1 MRRLLACLAL
11 LAVAATGAGCTSAA
25 GSGPN
30 APAPEVSSSNG
41 PAANGSVSNG
51 PAANTSGSAAAPSGK
66 LTALPSPSLGSHL
79 PTTLAGYYTQRLT
92 WTKCE
97 TYFECSWLIV
107 PADYP
112 DPAGNR
118 FALPVVK
125 LAASDPGQKIGSLV
139 LNPGGP
145 GGSGVDYV
153 LSARTGEFT
162 QNVLNRFD
170 IVGFDPRGVGSSMP
184 SLRCMSGPQ
193 LDRYFQAGGFPVGS
207 AQLSGLIS
215 EGKLYASQCVKN
227 AKALLPYVGTVSTAK
242 DMDVLRAA
250 LGESKLT
257 FLGKSYGTYLGAAYA
272 SQFPAKVRAL
282 VLDGAITPR
291 LSGTQL
297 DIAQAQG
304 FEQAFGQYVSWCAG
318 QRGCPFGRG
327 SSATA
332 SALPKI
338 EALLAKATKGPLTN
352 TLGDGQQATA
362 SMLLEGISAALYS
375 KQDWPYLSSALT
387 RAMGGDGTTLVEF
400 ANSLLERNTNG
411 TYSNLSDVFMSVSCL
426 DRAWP
431 KSIAD
436 WQEASNQASKEA
448 PLFGAMEVWGSLPC
462 AYWPVAATP
471 AVPSSAGSSS
481 GSSKA
486 SSGSSASGSSAAPV
500 LVVGDL
506 HDPATPY
513 SWAQAL
519 AKDLPGGVLLGWDGE
534 GHTSYMEGSTC
545 VNNAVDNY
553 LISLKPPKSGTVCP

>member
-1 MRRLLACLAL
+1 
-11 LAVAATGAGCTSAA
+11 
-25 GSGPN
+25 
-30 APAPEVSSSNG
+30 VSV
-41 PAANGSVSNG
+41 ANGS
-51 PAANTSGSAAAPSGK
+51 AANASGSAAAAPSGK
-66 LTALPSPSLGSHL
+66 ITALPSPSLGSHL
-79 PTTLAGYYTQRLT
+79 PTTLAGYYAQRLT

-107 PADYP
+107 PADYS

-125 LAASDPGQKIGSLV
+125 LAAADPRQKIGSLV
-139 LNPGGP
+139 INPGGP

-193 LDRYFQAGGFPVGS
+193 LDKYFQAGGFPVGS

-215 EGKLYASQCVKN
+215 ESKLYASQCAKN
-227 AKALLPYVGTVSTAK
+227 AKTLLPYVGTVNTAK

-272 SQFPAKVRAL
+272 SQFPARVRAL
-282 VLDGAITPR
+282 VLDGAVNPR
-291 LSGTQL
+291 LSGIQL
-297 DIAQAQG
+297 DTAQAQG
-304 FEQAFGQYVSWCAG
+304 FEQAFGQYASWCAG
-318 QRGCPFGRG
+318 ESGCPFGRG

-332 SALPKI
+332 SAVPKT
-338 EALLAKATKGPLTN
+338 EALLAKATKAPLTDS
-352 TLGDGQQATA
+352 LGDGQEATA
-362 SMLLEGISAALYS
+362 SMLQEGISAALYS
-375 KQDWPYLSSALT
+375 KEDWPYLNTALT
-387 RAMGGDGTTLVEF
+387 QAMGGDGTMLVEF
-400 ANSLLERNTNG
+400 ANSLLERNANG
-411 TYSNLSDVFMSVSCL
+411 TYSNLSDVLTSVSCV

-436 WQEASNQASKEA
+436 WQAAANQASKAA

-471 AVPSSAGSSS
+471 AVPSSSGSSS
-481 GSSKA
+481 GSSA
-486 SSGSSASGSSAAPV
+486 SSSSAGAPI

-519 AKDLPGGVLLGWDGE
+519 AKDLPGGVLLGWNGE